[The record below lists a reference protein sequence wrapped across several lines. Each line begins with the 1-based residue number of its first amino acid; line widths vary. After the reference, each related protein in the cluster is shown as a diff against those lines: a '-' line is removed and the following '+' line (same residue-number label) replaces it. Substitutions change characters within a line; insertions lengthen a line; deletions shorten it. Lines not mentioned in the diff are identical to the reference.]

1 MDLRILDLLEL
12 PTPIN
17 FLRLKGSND
26 ETIAFSIGRLTDN
39 EIRELYKRMAQKQID
54 RLHRK

>member
-1 MDLRILDLLEL
+1 MDFRILDMLEL
-12 PTPIN
+12 PVGIN

-26 ETIAFSIGRLTDN
+26 ETVSFPIGRLTDN

-54 RLHRK
+54 RIRRK